1 MIPIELWLPFK
12 HVITFKS
19 LLKSCVFVFQLPNVT
34 LKQIA
39 VVGLK
44 QSMVM
49 ILSGPGALEVTS
61 LLNLRIRLHLGI
73 TLTTHLKVR
82 CL

>member
-1 MIPIELWLPFK
+1 M
-12 HVITFKS
+12 
-19 LLKSCVFVFQLPNVT
+19 T

-44 QSMVM
+44 QLVRM
-49 ILSGPGALEVTS
+49 ILTGPGALEATS
-61 LLNLRIRLHLGI
+61 LLILSNRLHLGI

-82 CL
+82 GMHSVSVPTDFPQLTVV